1 MTDYLYHY
9 TSLETLEL
17 ILQNKT
23 FRLSSLNRMDDLD
36 EGETTDLQKLGKF
49 IYISSWTKNSDE
61 SLLLWGYSR
70 GVSGVRIKMKTDI
83 FKTEHIKTTT
93 VSHGL
98 EITIDAEFNIG
109 ILNMMKTKNIMFMPT
124 TVKLERV
131 TYTDLERLLKPTVYE
146 NDKISTFIKTEDLGI
161 FKRTQWQDQKEW
173 RYMIKSMPFN
183 MFEFNKLIS
192 QQDSNKYLIQELT
205 TREDLGFIDLPLKDD
220 AFEGLEIM
228 SSPSMSEENKLK
240 LNTILEKYCPAAS
253 VVNSEIR
260 IR

>member
-70 GVSGVRIKMKTDI
+70 GKSGVRIKMKADI
-83 FKTEHIKTTT
+83 FKTEYIKTTIML
-93 VSHGL
+93 HGR
-98 EITIDAEFNIG
+98 EITIDADFNIG
-109 ILNMMKTKNIMFMPT
+109 ILDMMKDKNVIFMPT
-124 TVKLERV
+124 TVELAKV
-131 TYTDLERLLKPTVYE
+131 TYTDLERLLKPTVHK
-146 NDKISTFIKTEDLGI
+146 NDEISISIKTEDLGL

-183 MFEFNKLIS
+183 ILEFNKLIY
-192 QQDSNKYLIQELT
+192 QQDNGQYLIQELT
-205 TREDLGFIDLPLKDD
+205 NREDLGFIDLPLKDD

-228 SSPSMSEENKLK
+228 NSPSMSNENKLK
-240 LNTILEKYCPAAS
+240 LNSILEKYFPEAS
-253 VVNSEIR
+253 VIDSELR